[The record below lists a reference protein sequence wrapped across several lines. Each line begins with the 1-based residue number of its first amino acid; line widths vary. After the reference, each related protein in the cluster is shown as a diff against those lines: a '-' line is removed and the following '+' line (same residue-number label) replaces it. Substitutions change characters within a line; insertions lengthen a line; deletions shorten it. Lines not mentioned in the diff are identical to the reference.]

1 MKRIK
6 RETEQERLRFSQA
19 KVTKHNKRVEF
30 QSIVSISTFT
40 YKILTTVLL

>member
-6 RETEQERLRFSQA
+6 RETEQERLRSSQA
-19 KVTKHNKRVEF
+19 KVTKHKRVEF